1 MAARSPHVYGKTALA
16 LRRFEAYAGITMHR
30 LSPLGVGLLIAAA
43 LLLIGCRDGGDSG
56 GMTPQPTS
64 QIGVTATLVFQSAVP
79 PPARPADFASYPA
92 AIAAYLT
99 EAGDAALGPPCLA
112 ELLAAWQMAE
122 PDVPLSPEERC
133 LTGNTDADADEEVV
147 ALFTA
152 DSEDGFGLFSNVV
165 VFDKT
170 EEGYEAVYQSWGAS
184 DRIAAP
190 VPHAIVA
197 AEDITGDGTGNLAYT
212 STLCGAHTCTV
223 RVHVLADGAFT
234 GYMQLTAEEN
244 ISMETADVLLEDRDG
259 DGVQEIVL
267 HGGSIGSVGA
277 GAQRTRTE
285 VYAWN
290 GALYELAETIFDDSG
305 LLYFAIRDADLLF
318 DEGNYGAA
326 ADAYRVALADGSL
339 AESGFQENEL
349 AELSAY
355 GVFRFALS
363 QLAGG
368 GSSAEPIAALEQ
380 SLGEYVGTVNIGL
393 GEVFAA
399 TFANAGGLH
408 GACLAV
414 RDYIA
419 GTLDSFRAVW
429 EYGYANPAFDAE
441 NVCPF

>member
-1 MAARSPHVYGKTALA
+1 MAATWPYVYGKIALV
-16 LRRFEAYAGITMHR
+16 LRRFEVYAGHTMRR
-30 LSPLGVGLLIAAA
+30 LTAIGVGLVITAG
-43 LLLIGCRDGGDSG
+43 LLFMIGCRDGGESG
-56 GMTPQPTS
+56 GTTPDST
-64 QIGVTATLVFQSAVP
+64 GELGATATLQSGVQP
-79 PPARPADFASYPA
+79 PTRPADFASYPA

-99 EAGDAALGPPCLA
+99 EAGDAALALPCLA

-122 PDVPLSPEERC
+122 PDVPLTPEERC
-133 LTGNTDADADEEVV
+133 LIGNTDADADDEVV

-152 DSEDGFGLFSNVV
+152 ESEDGFGLFSNVV

-170 EEGYEAVYQSWGAS
+170 EEGYEAVYQSWWAS
-184 DRIAAP
+184 DRIANL

-197 AEDITGDGTGNLAYT
+197 AEDITGDGAGNLAYT

-234 GYMQLTAEEN
+234 GYMQLTPEES

-267 HGGSIGSVGA
+267 HGGTISSVGA
-277 GAQRTRTE
+277 GVQRTRTE

-290 GALYELAETIFDDSG
+290 GVLYELAETIFDASG
-305 LLYFAIRDADLLF
+305 LLYFAIRDADLHF
-318 DEGNYGAA
+318 DEGNYGDA
-326 ADAYRVALADGSL
+326 ADAYRTALADGSL
-339 AESGFQENEL
+339 VESGFQENERP
-349 AELSAY
+349 ELNAY
-355 GVFRFALS
+355 AVFRFALS

-380 SLGEYVGTVNIGL
+380 SLGEYAGTVNVGL
-393 GEVFAA
+393 GDVFAA

-414 RDYIA
+414 RDHISA
-419 GTLDSFRAVW
+419 NLDSFQAVW
-429 EYGYANPAFDAE
+429 EYGYANPTFDAE